1 MVYSR
6 GLPNTHFFT
15 QARVVFEVAR
25 SRCKEIF
32 DAPGC
37 VTLWNL
43 PAELEEQFQ
52 EHWQGWLDETDKWTP
67 VFQKVQAQTGEDLL
81 KSLGELDL
89 ISQAQLDTVAKL
101 RRSAENRA
109 VPISGTSRL
118 NDDLITILAAGFTR
132 SESGN
137 PAIPYARLEA

>member
-1 MVYSR
+1 MEAQIDLARLFRLRLVVARFGEMDGARWWNTREVLGARGAMVYSR

-67 VFQKVQAQTGEDLL
+67 VFQKVQAQTGEDEADSGSGSCE
-81 KSLGELDL
+81 SLCRPLPS
-89 ISQAQLDTVAKL
+89 ITV
-101 RRSAENRA
+101 
-109 VPISGTSRL
+109 
-118 NDDLITILAAGFTR
+118 
-132 SESGN
+132 
-137 PAIPYARLEA
+137 